1 MVLGSKMDNL
11 KIYKDQMDSNIIK
24 SPVWLSGNAG
34 SSNPKKLAIVF
45 IDGNNLYHN
54 LKTIVKPSEIDFK
67 KLADFICSKFNL
79 NLKEIRYYN
88 SIPDISN
95 NEITY
100 HKHLNFLSDLE
111 KQDIIVKTRKLTKLK
126 KEKGVDVLIASD
138 IIRNT
143 IIDKKCDVC
152 ILISGDADFI
162 PVMEIIKDLK
172 KEVITAM
179 VLNGYARELMQGRFR
194 FLILKDKDILDN
206 CLKNNKGSK

>member
-1 MVLGSKMDNL
+1 MNNL

-34 SSNPKKLAIVF
+34 SSNLKKLAIVF

-54 LKTIVKPSEIDFK
+54 LKNIIKPSEIDFK

-88 SIPDISN
+88 SIPDISD

-100 HKHLNFLSDLE
+100 HKHLNFLSGLE
-111 KQDIIVKTRKLTKLK
+111 KQGIIVKTRKLTKLK

-143 IIDKKCDVC
+143 IIDKKCDV
-152 ILISGDADFI
+152 I

-206 CLKNNKGSK
+206 CLKNNKGLK